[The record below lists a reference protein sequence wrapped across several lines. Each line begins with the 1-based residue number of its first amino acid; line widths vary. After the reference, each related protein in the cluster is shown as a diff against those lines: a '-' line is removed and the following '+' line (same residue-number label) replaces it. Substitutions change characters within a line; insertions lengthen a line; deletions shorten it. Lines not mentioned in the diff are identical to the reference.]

1 MLKSF
6 IDLRPFY
13 GYTEETIRGH
23 VFICYL
29 VYLIRS
35 IMSYYIRDAKLKMS
49 VEEAL
54 EQLNGIKVVSVSFS
68 RDKAEVIRKRTSLVS
83 GKQMQIIETFNLK
96 EFLALNV

>member
-6 IDLRPFY
+6 TDLRPFY

-29 VYLIRS
+29 SYPIIS

-54 EQLNGIKVVSVSFS
+54 EQLNRIKVVSMSFS
-68 RDKAEVIRKRTSLVS
+68 RDKAKVIRKKTFLVS

-96 EFLALNV
+96 GSF

>member
-29 VYLIRS
+29 AYLIRS

-49 VEEAL
+49 VEDAL
-54 EQLNGIKVVSVSFS
+54 EQLCRS
-68 RDKAEVIRKRTSLVS
+68 
-83 GKQMQIIETFNLK
+83 
-96 EFLALNV
+96 

>member
-6 IDLRPFY
+6 TDLRPFY

-29 VYLIRS
+29 SYPIIS

-54 EQLNGIKVVSVSFS
+54 EQLNRIKVVSMSFS
-68 RDKAEVIRKRTSLVS
+68 RDNAEVIRKTFLVS

-96 EFLALNV
+96 GSF